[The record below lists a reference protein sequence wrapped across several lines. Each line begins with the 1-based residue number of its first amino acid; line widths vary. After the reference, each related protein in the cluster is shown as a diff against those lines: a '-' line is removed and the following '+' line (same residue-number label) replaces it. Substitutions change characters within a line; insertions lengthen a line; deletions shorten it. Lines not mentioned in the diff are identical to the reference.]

1 MTEPEGFRKP
11 RGTGRGALQSQM
23 KDHLDSLA
31 GSRIGDLSDDDVSKM
46 QIRLDV
52 LERWA
57 RLNDSATGDMYHDD
71 DTNLHHHH
79 MLDVVALP
87 RVLPEQTSES

>member
-1 MTEPEGFRKP
+1 MKEQTEGSHKP
-11 RGTGRGALQSQM
+11 HGTGRDQLQAQL

-31 GSRIGDLSDDDVSKM
+31 SARTGDLTDDDVEKL

-79 MLDVVALP
+79 ML
-87 RVLPEQTSES
+87 E